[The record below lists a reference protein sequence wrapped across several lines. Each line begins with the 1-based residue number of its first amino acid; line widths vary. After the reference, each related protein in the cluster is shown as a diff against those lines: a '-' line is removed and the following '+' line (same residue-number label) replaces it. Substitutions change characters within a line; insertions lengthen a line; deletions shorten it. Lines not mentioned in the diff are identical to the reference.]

1 MELLPDFGIAI
12 DLGKLFNAVN
22 EELEL
27 LEYLLQHLHI
37 LVVHRLV
44 EQIIQAEPAGND
56 QHEALVQLA
65 GDVEQELVVIL
76 QLQAVILNIIDHSG
90 LLLVEEFPDFEH
102 ILEMVSGNF
111 VEMAFL
117 QAELLLILFFQH
129 LEVEVEEALDLGNI
143 LRLEAVEIVEQVV
156 KGLQQPLVQL
166 RPA

>member
-1 MELLPDFGIAI
+1 M
-12 DLGKLFNAVN
+12 
-22 EELEL
+22 
-27 LEYLLQHLHI
+27 
-37 LVVHRLV
+37 

-117 QAELLLILFFQH
+117 
-129 LEVEVEEALDLGNI
+129 
-143 LRLEAVEIVEQVV
+143 
-156 KGLQQPLVQL
+156 
-166 RPA
+166 